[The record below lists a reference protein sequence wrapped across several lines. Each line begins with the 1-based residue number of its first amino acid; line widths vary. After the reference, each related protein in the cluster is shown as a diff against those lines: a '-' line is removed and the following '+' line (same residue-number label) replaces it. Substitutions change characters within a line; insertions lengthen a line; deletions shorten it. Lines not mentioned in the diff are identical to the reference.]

1 MEGVTVLNVIESN
14 GGLIVA
20 GIITLI
26 LSIAAIRLTIG
37 CYQEGE
43 WLLGIISTIITFFAI
58 LIAIL
63 MTIALFSPPKP
74 RYEVTLSENVNMT
87 EFSERYKVIE
97 QRGKIFIIE
106 ERKNYKEANQNGKE

>member
-14 GGLIVA
+14 GGLIIA

-43 WLLGIISTIITFFAI
+43 WLLGIISTIITLF
-58 LIAIL
+58 AIL
-63 MTIALFSPPKP
+63 MTIALFSPSKP
-74 RYEVTLSENVNMT
+74 RYEVTLSENVNMA
-87 EFSERYKVIE
+87 EFSERYKVVE
-97 QRGKIFIIE
+97 QRGKIFMIE
-106 ERKNYKEANQNGKE
+106 ERF